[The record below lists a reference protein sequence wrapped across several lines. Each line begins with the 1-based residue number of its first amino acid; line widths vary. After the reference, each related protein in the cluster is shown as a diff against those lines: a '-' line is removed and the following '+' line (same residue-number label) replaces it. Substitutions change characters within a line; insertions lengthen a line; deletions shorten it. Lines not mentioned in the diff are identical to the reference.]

1 MTTLVYCHHDQP
13 FYYTIYVSAYALSL
27 TLSLLTVWENG
38 AKGHYTEDQQHVVVW
53 SQRSCNSE

>member
-13 FYYTIYVSAYALSL
+13 FYSMIYVSACALSL

-38 AKGHYTEDQQHVVVW
+38 AKDHYTEDKQHVVV
-53 SQRSCNSE
+53 